1 MLALSILLSLFIGSS
16 STSILI
22 DGCPERNFD
31 TKAWEDGACF
41 QGWSDAE
48 FRQWVFLGMC
58 SGDHSYCPQGSTPSP
73 APSKFGCI
81 GDNCGGSPTETGP
94 TTQPTND
101 QGTTPTRIPS
111 DAPSDAPSTLP
122 TFITTVVDTIVNRL
136 TEEPT
141 VAPTDPLP
149 TSAPLEQPSR
159 APSSTPS
166 VSPSSPPS
174 VSPSD
179 SPSDSPSSYPTW
191 IGTGTV
197 RCPHAKKVNHT
208 A

>member
-111 DAPSDAPSTLP
+111 DAPSTLP